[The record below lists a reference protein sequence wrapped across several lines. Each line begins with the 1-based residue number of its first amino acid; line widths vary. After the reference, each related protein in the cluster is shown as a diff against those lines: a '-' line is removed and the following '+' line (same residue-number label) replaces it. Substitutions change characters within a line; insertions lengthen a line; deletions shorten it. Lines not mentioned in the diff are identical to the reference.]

1 MQQQG
6 NAVLRSDLAGVL
18 EDALGTDRWF
28 RGAQI
33 APPLAV
39 DDQAGQYPQ
48 IKINEAN
55 LLRDVAKP
63 RARGSDYHRI
73 IGQLTKGTYTTDEY
87 GFEQVIDDD
96 DVADN
101 SRFFDLASRMLLSRT
116 RQLQLKH
123 EKLVKDVVFS
133 PSVFPLIT
141 SATAY
146 TSANIAT
153 FDVADDVE
161 NALNEIAG
169 RGENPDTR
177 TVAAIPEAVYRRLKA
192 STRLQN
198 RVRGVASTDTQLNLS
213 DAQIAEALGVGQV
226 YVLRS
231 REDTSKQG
239 ASASTLSAIWPN
251 TYIWVGIVDSGTN
264 ALDSALRTLFW
275 SGSTPSVFTVEQ
287 YREEKVRGEIL
298 RVRGHW
304 AVHVANANR
313 GQLIATQYS

>member
-1 MQQQG
+1 MQQTG
-6 NAVLRSDLAGVL
+6 NTLLRADIAGVL
-18 EDALGTDRWF
+18 EDALFTDRWF

-39 DDQAGQYPQ
+39 EDQAGQYPQ

-55 LLRDVAKP
+55 LMRDVASP
-63 RARGSDYHRI
+63 RQRGADYKRI
-73 IGQLTKGTYTTDEY
+73 TGQLTRGTYETQEY
-87 GFEQVIDDD
+87 GFEQAIDDD
-96 DVADN
+96 DVADQ
-101 SRFFDLASRMLLSRT
+101 SRFFDLATRLTLQRT
-116 RQLQLKH
+116 RQLQLRH
-123 EKLVKDVVFS
+123 EKLVRDAVFN

-141 SATAY
+141 SGTAY
-146 TSANIAT
+146 TTANIAS

-161 NALNEIAG
+161 AALNEIAG
-169 RGENPDTR
+169 RGENPDAR
-177 TVAAIPEAVYRRLKA
+177 SVAAIPEAVYRRMRS

-198 RVRGVASTDTQLNLS
+198 RVRGVASTDTQLNLT

-226 YVLRS
+226 LVLRS

-239 ASASTLSAIWPN
+239 AASSTISAIWPN
-251 TYIWVGIVDSGTN
+251 TYIWVGIVDNSSN

-287 YREEKVRGEIL
+287 YREDRARAEIL

-313 GQLIATQYS
+313 GQLIATQFA